1 MKKSFIRKISTGVT
15 IVSSFISCLSNIS
28 YADIPV
34 FSKKAAEGRL
44 GHSLD
49 VITVGSEK
57 HILLNTTELC
67 DFYGAKG
74 KNLKERL
81 EFLKDKVF
89 GERLRG
95 LLCGYRFELTT
106 LDDKSIMLLKYF
118 GCNWIINTGEYFV
131 DHMFYWFPVE
141 EGENLPIVYI
151 TPHEYLQLE
160 DENLKGNREK
170 MFENF
175 PDFLEQ
181 VKKEENL
188 MQNGPNSEEE

>member
-1 MKKSFIRKISTGVT
+1 
-15 IVSSFISCLSNIS
+15 
-28 YADIPV
+28 
-34 FSKKAAEGRL
+34 
-44 GHSLD
+44 
-49 VITVGSEK
+49 
-57 HILLNTTELC
+57 
-67 DFYGAKG
+67 
-74 KNLKERL
+74 
-81 EFLKDKVF
+81 
-89 GERLRG
+89 
-95 LLCGYRFELTT
+95 
-106 LDDKSIMLLKYF
+106 
-118 GCNWIINTGEYFV
+118 
-131 DHMFYWFPVE
+131 MFYWFPVE